1 MASSRSKRQ
10 SRKRRRPDRAPRAV
24 PSERRAQR
32 TVREVQAREERHRT
46 GRLDRRGERPPSP
59 FGGIPVSEIAI
70 FAGIVA
76 ALVGW
81 LEHGGPALEVGIGLV
96 VLGVLEVTV
105 REHFSGFRSHATLL
119 AAFPAVGTEFLL
131 VQVMPSAWPR
141 ATALI
146 GDAIVF
152 VALFFP
158 LRARYARARQARI
171 ARPPRA

>member
-1 MASSRSKRQ
+1 MASSRSKRS
-10 SRKRRRPDRAPRAV
+10 SRKRRRPDTAPRAV
-24 PSERRAQR
+24 PSQRRAQR
-32 TVREVQAREERHRT
+32 TVREVQARDERQRT
-46 GRLDRRGERPPSP
+46 SRLDHRGERPPSP

-81 LEHGGPALEVGIGLV
+81 LDHGGPALEVGIALV
-96 VLGVLEVTV
+96 VLGVLEVTA

-119 AAFPAVGTEFLL
+119 AALPAVGTEFLL
-131 VQVMPSAWPR
+131 VLVMPGSWPR

-146 GDAIVF
+146 GDAVVF
-152 VALFFP
+152 AALFFP

-171 ARPPRA
+171 ARPPRV